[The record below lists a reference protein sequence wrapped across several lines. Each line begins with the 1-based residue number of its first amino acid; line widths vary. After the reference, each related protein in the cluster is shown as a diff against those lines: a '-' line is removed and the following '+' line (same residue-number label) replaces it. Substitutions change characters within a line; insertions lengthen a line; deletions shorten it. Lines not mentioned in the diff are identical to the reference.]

1 MVGVMALGLS
11 QVGRRIG
18 EADSTTL
25 RDCPKFATRNDMAT
39 RLRVFYQVVWDRHRK
54 MVFGWKR

>member
-39 RLRVFYQVVWDRHRK
+39 PLRVFYQVGWDRHRK
-54 MVFGWKR
+54 MVFG